1 MGGLSMYG
9 MGTRADPSFS
19 EELDANNSVS
29 RLILSDNLLYN
40 LYSFAWALVHLEE
53 SLSSKMAYVEWKMI
67 FSCVCHI
74 K

>member
-1 MGGLSMYG
+1 MGGLSMCG

-40 LYSFAWALVHLEE
+40 LYSFA
-53 SLSSKMAYVEWKMI
+53 
-67 FSCVCHI
+67 
-74 K
+74 